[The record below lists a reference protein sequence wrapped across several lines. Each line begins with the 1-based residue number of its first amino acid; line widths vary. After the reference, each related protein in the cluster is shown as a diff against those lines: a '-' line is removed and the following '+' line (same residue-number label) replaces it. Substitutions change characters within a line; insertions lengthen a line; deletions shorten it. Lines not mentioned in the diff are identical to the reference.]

1 MIKSFSLLMS
11 HLIKNKENINNDTFI
26 NSIDKKLYK
35 KIYNRDVDNVDI
47 LSMLLFTKMSLM
59 NDYDYTN
66 MFLDDK

>member
-47 LSMLLFTKMSLM
+47 LSMLLFTKIKLI
-59 NDYDYTN
+59 
-66 MFLDDK
+66 F